1 MLRIAHFLRLM
12 CIVLAMAAGSAQ
24 AEEIEVRDAE
34 LRATEEGLTLNA
46 DFSFELNARLTEA
59 LTNGIPLY
67 FVVDFELTRP
77 RWYWFDEKTL
87 AKRMQQRL
95 SYHLLSRQY
104 RLSSGPL
111 QQSFP
116 TLEEALGV
124 LRHVRYWQVAE
135 RPAISPD
142 TDYEAA
148 VRMRLD
154 RSLLPKPFQLSAITT
169 GEWHL
174 ESPWKRF
181 PFRAGPAPAAPV
193 ESRELKRVETK

>member
-95 SYHLLSRQY
+95 S
-104 RLSSGPL
+104 
-111 QQSFP
+111 
-116 TLEEALGV
+116 
-124 LRHVRYWQVAE
+124 
-135 RPAISPD
+135 
-142 TDYEAA
+142 
-148 VRMRLD
+148 
-154 RSLLPKPFQLSAITT
+154 
-169 GEWHL
+169 
-174 ESPWKRF
+174 
-181 PFRAGPAPAAPV
+181 
-193 ESRELKRVETK
+193 